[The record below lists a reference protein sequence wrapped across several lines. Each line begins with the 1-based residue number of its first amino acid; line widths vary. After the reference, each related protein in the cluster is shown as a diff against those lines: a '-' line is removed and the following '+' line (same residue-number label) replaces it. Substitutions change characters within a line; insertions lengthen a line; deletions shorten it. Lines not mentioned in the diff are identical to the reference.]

1 MTKIIDGRSAIMGR
15 IASYAAKEL
24 LKGEKI
30 IVLNCGE
37 VIITGNK
44 KDIKEKFEQKRRR
57 VGSGQKG
64 PKYSKLNYKI
74 VKRAIRGMLPNHRK
88 GKGKI
93 AYNLVKCYENTP
105 AEFEDSKKIT
115 FENKRNKI
123 GRASCRERV

>member
-115 FENKRNKI
+115 FENKRNKSI
-123 GRASCRERV
+123 KVKDIYK